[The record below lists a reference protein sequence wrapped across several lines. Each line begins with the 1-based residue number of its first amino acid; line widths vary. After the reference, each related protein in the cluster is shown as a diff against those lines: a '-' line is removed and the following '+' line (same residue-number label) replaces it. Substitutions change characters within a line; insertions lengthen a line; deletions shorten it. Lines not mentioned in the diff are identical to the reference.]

1 MPAVWAE
8 NPARRKYVCV
18 FHRFPWTCLL
28 DGGEN
33 RWVCIQ
39 NKFFYLLLY
48 GNSPEKTMLS
58 AYKFAFPGGGRDV
71 TGQAARPSFC
81 VAFLALAEA
90 PGFRRGRRRL
100 AGRGSGPP
108 GRSPGRQTKERTRGQ
123 RPWVRSFRALRAQP
137 PPPPVRWNFRRPCD
151 PSTIPFLPRH
161 PTNQPSPPLPM
172 SGGPAH
178 SAGSPEKF
186 SSRFSPAFFKSG
198 PGGVGGWQPPAWSP
212 QRDPGAVPR
221 HATRNRRQAFWKVA
235 SSSSAREH
243 WWSSASFWAMRG
255 R

>member
-58 AYKFAFPGGGRDV
+58 AYKLAYPSGGRDV
-71 TGQAARPSFC
+71 TGQAARLGFC
-81 VAFLALAEA
+81 AAFLALAEA
-90 PGFRRGRRRL
+90 PGSRRGRRRL
-100 AGRGSGPP
+100 AGRGAALQ
-108 GRSPGRQTKERTRGQ
+108 GRPSACQTKERTRGQ
-123 RPWVRSFRALRAQP
+123 RPRARSFRALRAQP
-137 PPPPVRWNFRRPCD
+137 PPPPVRWNFRRPKR
-151 PSTIPFLPRH
+151 SIHHPFPPRLV
-161 PTNQPSPPLPM
+161 TNKPSPPLPM

-186 SSRFSPAFFKSG
+186 SSRFSPAFLKAGQGVRGAGSPPHGAPNGIQG
-198 PGGVGGWQPPAWSP
+198 PCPVTPPGTGGRRFGRWRPAAPPGSTGGAPPAS
-212 QRDPGAVPR
+212 
-221 HATRNRRQAFWKVA
+221 
-235 SSSSAREH
+235 
-243 WWSSASFWAMRG
+243 G